1 MLTCTN
7 QSNDRSPCPFIGS
20 KSVNQSI
27 TYSINQSNL
36 WLIVLSNSLSC
47 EWSLNRSV
55 CRNQSVNHQ
64 PIDKPIPVISVN
76 ASIVDHTVNQSISQT
91 VSQSII
97 INHWSLIDRF
107 LIVWIVLTVNWRT
120 RGNHSISQSINQSPV
135 DRPLSSTIIPAH
147 SSLALLSAWCLS
159 SVGTL
164 LCCDS
169 LGWLTK
175 LLPEVS
181 AYRDSGSFVCSTS
194 CEMVPRFL
202 VVCIDWL
209 WFLWCGWLIVM
220 SLLASLLDVISFV
233 RLTYVAVS
241 IAVWSS

>member
-1 MLTCTN
+1 MISRMRALSNKLIRAPLNRSVEQSISFPIQSVDQSWKDQSTSLSVSPWIDRSVNRMIISCHFGMLTCTN

-107 LIVWIVLTVNWRT
+107 LIVWIVVELANAWE
-120 RGNHSISQSINQSPV
+120 SLNQSV
-135 DRPLSSTIIPAH
+135 NQ
-147 SSLALLSAWCLS
+147 
-159 SVGTL
+159 SVT
-164 LCCDS
+164 
-169 LGWLTK
+169 
-175 LLPEVS
+175 
-181 AYRDSGSFVCSTS
+181 SGSTS
-194 CEMVPRFL
+194 QLHYHSCPLFARS
-202 VVCIDWL
+202 
-209 WFLWCGWLIVM
+209 LIGMM
-220 SLLASLLDVISFV
+220 SI
-233 RLTYVAVS
+233 
-241 IAVWSS
+241 